1 MPGGHGG
8 GSKDDGVGG
17 GGHGQHEG
25 VGRGH
30 SGCHDQVQWVLTNGQ
45 RQVRQNG
52 SGCNLN
58 IKGKNNSNL
67 PKDHHLCLHTCS
79 PKTYVQIIF
88 RSAGYLWFIYSVWS
102 LFYNAML
109 LWLIHVSSFKDIIT
123 NGNLWK

>member
-45 RQVRQNG
+45 GQVRQNG
-52 SGCNLN
+52 
-58 IKGKNNSNL
+58 
-67 PKDHHLCLHTCS
+67 
-79 PKTYVQIIF
+79 
-88 RSAGYLWFIYSVWS
+88 
-102 LFYNAML
+102 
-109 LWLIHVSSFKDIIT
+109 
-123 NGNLWK
+123 

>member
-52 SGCNLN
+52 
-58 IKGKNNSNL
+58 
-67 PKDHHLCLHTCS
+67 
-79 PKTYVQIIF
+79 
-88 RSAGYLWFIYSVWS
+88 
-102 LFYNAML
+102 
-109 LWLIHVSSFKDIIT
+109 
-123 NGNLWK
+123 